1 MTYSGALPEEPKPM
15 WPKPQDSTY
24 RTELTSSGATVVV
37 ATGRINFHNAAI
49 LRRQLHSLIEDGV
62 VRLVIDLSGV
72 ESLDSSGVGALV
84 SGLKAARSS
93 GGDLRLADP
102 SPAVTGIID
111 LMNLNR
117 LLVQHDSPENAFP
130 REV

>member
-1 MTYSGALPEEPKPM
+1 M
-15 WPKPQDSTY
+15 WPSPQDSTY

-37 ATGRINFHNAAI
+37 ATGRINFHNAAT

-62 VRLVIDLSGV
+62 VRLVIDLSSV

-84 SGLKAARSS
+84 SGLKAARNA

-130 REV
+130 REA

>member
-1 MTYSGALPEEPKPM
+1 M
-15 WPKPQDSTY
+15 WPNPQDSTY
-24 RTELTSSGATVVV
+24 RTVLTSSGATVVV

>member
-1 MTYSGALPEEPKPM
+1 M
-15 WPKPQDSTY
+15 WPNPQDSTY
-24 RTELTSSGATVVV
+24 RTVLTSSGATVVV
-37 ATGRINFHNAAI
+37 ATGRINFNNAGA
-49 LRRQLHSLIEDGV
+49 LRQQLHSLIENGV
-62 VRLVIDLSGV
+62 VRLVVDLSGV
-72 ESLDSSGVGALV
+72 DSLDSSGVGALV
-84 SGLKAARSS
+84 SGLKSARSN